1 MSIWRSSETYVHH
14 DPFNSVLRIGN
25 VEVSE
30 AVLEEMLEVAEFILF
45 LRARDPSWESLGP
58 FSKRPN
64 DWKSNEVNTS
74 ISGL

>member
-45 LRARDPSWESLGP
+45 LRARASKLGVSWTV
-58 FSKRPN
+58 FKTTKRL
-64 DWKSNEVNTS
+64 EE
-74 ISGL
+74 